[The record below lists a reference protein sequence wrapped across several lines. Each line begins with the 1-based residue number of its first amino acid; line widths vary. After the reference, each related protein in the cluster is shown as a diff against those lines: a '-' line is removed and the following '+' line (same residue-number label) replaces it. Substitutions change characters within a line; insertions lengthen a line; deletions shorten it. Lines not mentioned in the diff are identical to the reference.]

1 MTHAC
6 SIPRGSTLGVA
17 GYVHPRQLESHVGL
31 HDCLRSLVPDSEGQS
46 MKHDSS
52 LSLALM
58 LFLGWELAGALVI
71 WYALV

>member
-1 MTHAC
+1 
-6 SIPRGSTLGVA
+6 
-17 GYVHPRQLESHVGL
+17 
-31 HDCLRSLVPDSEGQS
+31 